1 VCVLVAVADTG
12 TGMDEHTRAQAFEP
26 FFTTKPPGA
35 GTGLGLATVYGI
47 VEQSGGTVWLDS
59 APGRGTTVWVCLPVV
74 DEGVP
79 PLPAADA
86 AAGAAAPPSAG
97 TVLVAEDE
105 DGVRAVVRRALVAA
119 GYAVVEARNGLDAVA
134 RWQAAAAAGQPVDA
148 VVTDVVMPT
157 LDGRELVQRLR
168 AECPELP
175 VVFMSGYADGGVPDL
190 AEGAPSAAHTSLI
203 EKPFTAE
210 ALVARVRLATR
221 APDA

>member
-1 VCVLVAVADTG
+1 
-12 TGMDEHTRAQAFEP
+12 M
-26 FFTTKPPGA
+26 
-35 GTGLGLATVYGI
+35 
-47 VEQSGGTVWLDS
+47 
-59 APGRGTTVWVCLPVV
+59 
-74 DEGVP
+74 
-79 PLPAADA
+79 PA
-86 AAGAAAPPSAG
+86 
-97 TVLVAEDE
+97 
-105 DGVRAVVRRALVAA
+105 
-119 GYAVVEARNGLDAVA
+119 
-134 RWQAAAAAGQPVDA
+134 
-148 VVTDVVMPT
+148 